1 MSVCEMAENIILQA
15 MKDAES
21 AYKEVMTKESRLDYT
36 HDYANVLLT
45 LAQALQVV
53 STECSSKQH

>member
-1 MSVCEMAENIILQA
+1 MSVCETAENIILQA

-36 HDYANVLLT
+36 QDYANVLLT
-45 LAQALQVV
+45 LAQALQAV
-53 STECSSKQH
+53 STECSSKQN